1 MRAKRSMII
10 PAVAFTAL
18 AGEQEHERCLAAG
31 FQAHVAKPATDE
43 ALLDAV

>member
-18 AGEQEHERCLAAG
+18 AGEQERERCLAAG